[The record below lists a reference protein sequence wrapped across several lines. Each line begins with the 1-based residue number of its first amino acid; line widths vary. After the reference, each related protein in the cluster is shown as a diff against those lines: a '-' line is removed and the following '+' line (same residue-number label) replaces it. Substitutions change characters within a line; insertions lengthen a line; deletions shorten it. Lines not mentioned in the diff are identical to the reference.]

1 MGTLVASARTPDLT
15 ALRMLCWVQDLGSLS
30 AAGAALGLSQQA
42 VSSRMRELES
52 QIGTSLIARS
62 ARGST
67 LTSTGT
73 LVAGW
78 AREVIDAADRLD
90 AGIAAL
96 RRDHTAT
103 LRVVAS
109 QTIAEHLLPDWLV
122 TLRREQLARSTPSSV
137 TLQVTNSAAA
147 AELVRA
153 GQFDLGFIETPILPA
168 GLRTMTVGQDE
179 MVVVVVPSHRWV
191 RRRRPLGAAELAA
204 TPLVTRET
212 GSGTRAALVV
222 LLAGHLGTT
231 APAAPAVE
239 LSTSAAVRSAIAAG
253 TAPGV
258 LSALAVRDDV
268 ALGRLIVVTTDFPLT
283 RPLTAIWLGGRL
295 PHPGPARDLLDI
307 ATASSDPTATG
318 TDPGAAAAARRR
330 PG

>member
-1 MGTLVASARTPDLT
+1 MAGTRTPDLT
-15 ALRMLCWVQDLGSLS
+15 ALRMLCSVQDLGSLS
-30 AAGAALGLSQQA
+30 AAGVTLGLSQQA
-42 VSSRMRELES
+42 VSSRMRALES
-52 QIGTSLIARS
+52 QIGSSLITRS

-67 LTSTGT
+67 LTPTGT

-78 AREVIDAADRLD
+78 AREVVEAADRLD

-96 RRDHTAT
+96 RRDHTGT

-109 QTIAEHLLPDWLV
+109 QTIAEHLLPGWLV
-122 TLRREQLARSTPSSV
+122 TLRRQQLARSGPSSV

-153 GQFDLGFIETPILPA
+153 GQFDLGFVETPLLPA
-168 GLRTMTVGQDE
+168 GVKTMTVGHDDLA
-179 MVVVVVPSHRWV
+179 VVVAPGHRWA

-204 TPLVTRET
+204 TPLITRET
-212 GSGTRAALVV
+212 GSGTRAALAV
-222 LLAGHLGTT
+222 LLAEHIGTA

-253 TAPGV
+253 IAPGV
-258 LSALAVRDDV
+258 LSVLAVRDDV
-268 ALGRLIVVTTDFPLT
+268 ALGRLITVATEFPLT
-283 RPLTAIWLGGRL
+283 RPLTAIWPGGRL
-295 PHPGPARDLLDI
+295 PYLGPARHLLEI
-307 ATASSDPTATG
+307 AAVGADPAEAG
-318 TDPGAAAAARRR
+318 TVSRAAQARLR

>member
-1 MGTLVASARTPDLT
+1 M
-15 ALRMLCWVQDLGSLS
+15 S

-73 LVAGW
+73 LIAGW
-78 AREVIDAADRLD
+78 ACEVIDAADRLD

-109 QTIAEHLLPDWLV
+109 QTIAEHLLPGWLV

-153 GQFDLGFIETPILPA
+153 GQFDLGFIETPLLPA
-168 GLRTMTVGQDE
+168 GLRTKTVGQDE

-268 ALGRLIVVTTDFPLT
+268 ALGRLIVVATDFPLT

-318 TDPGAAAAARRR
+318 TDPGAAAVARRR